1 MLFGGGEDEDAAF
14 YQQRSRP
21 ASRGTVLASA
31 GEDSG
36 TRGLF
41 SFLKPQQAE
50 PTTGGLLGGRRASPD
65 EELAPGFE
73 AREGSGSMLQPAP
86 STQIAA
92 APVPPRRPEDVG
104 PLLAEA
110 PTPPV
115 RPVLLASLGG
125 SAPVVATDLKG
136 QMRSSNTASAR
147 VASADER
154 QALRAL
160 FEAAVTPTSE
170 TRHPATSRSRPQPL
184 AQAGPIMAP
193 ASNVRMVFSS
203 VSAGELSP
211 NRFSGPAVA
220 PLPRLR

>member
-1 MLFGGGEDEDAAF
+1 M
-14 YQQRSRP
+14 
-21 ASRGTVLASA
+21 
-31 GEDSG
+31 
-36 TRGLF
+36 
-41 SFLKPQQAE
+41 
-50 PTTGGLLGGRRASPD
+50 
-65 EELAPGFE
+65 
-73 AREGSGSMLQPAP
+73 
-86 STQIAA
+86 
-92 APVPPRRPEDVG
+92 
-104 PLLAEA
+104 
-110 PTPPV
+110 
-115 RPVLLASLGG
+115 LASLGG

-220 PLPRLR
+220 PLPLLR